1 MPGIVSFETG
11 ESPWNR
17 HSHFSPGGG
26 CHLKGERL
34 SKWAWPPF
42 SRDLNTVPRPQD
54 RLKTIPRLSF
64 SVPRVHFDPTRGI
77 LLFRVAG
84 FYSFSP
90 NSMFQLGEEF
100 AQLGEEFVQ
109 LGESLGELGESLNG
123 VGEKSVQVGVK
134 SVDLGES
141 NSGNS
146 S

>member
-1 MPGIVSFETG
+1 MMCARPRVCPLAAILNAAAERREKDETRENRFTEVSL
-11 ESPWNR
+11 R
-17 HSHFSPGGG
+17 
-26 CHLKGERL
+26 
-34 SKWAWPPF
+34 SK
-42 SRDLNTVPRPQD
+42 DLNTVSRLQD

>member
-1 MPGIVSFETG
+1 MLHAYAWS
-11 ESPWNR
+11 
-17 HSHFSPGGG
+17 
-26 CHLKGERL
+26 RL
-34 SKWAWPPF
+34 PF
-42 SRDLNTVPRPQD
+42 VADLLLPAATVDLNTVSRLQD

-64 SVPRVHFDPTRGI
+64 SVLRVHFDPTRGI

-84 FYSFSP
+84 FYSCSP

>member
-1 MPGIVSFETG
+1 MCVCAKSI
-11 ESPWNR
+11 
-17 HSHFSPGGG
+17 
-26 CHLKGERL
+26 KY
-34 SKWAWPPF
+34 K
-42 SRDLNTVPRPQD
+42 DLNTVPRLQD

-84 FYSFSP
+84 FYSCSP